1 MSDGITIR
9 VATAADASILSD
21 LERRSPIL
29 TSSGWLII
37 DRGDDYFAAARLQED
52 VTILVAERDGEPL
65 GVFCGALHDAVIGD
79 VPRRVLYIH
88 HARIPPE
95 HQRQGLGHRMA
106 AELARR
112 YEGRFDTQYWYISQA
127 NTISQGFARR
137 APNRW
142 PVTPLWLHCR
152 VDAIAGPPVGR
163 SCVPADAADIA
174 AMLNA
179 VHGREHMYVPA
190 TPERLRRRL
199 SRGAAQY
206 SWSNLWRTERAVVGV
221 WLQGERIVSILRRFD
236 GTVVERRGA
245 AVLDYGCLPGAEDEL
260 EALLRAWAGALAA
273 RRFASLSLFTWPGAP
288 LEPLLR
294 ALADGV
300 EAFDFWT
307 PQVPVPDDA
316 WERGVYVDPVYF

>member
-1 MSDGITIR
+1 MSDRITIR
-9 VATAADASILSD
+9 EATLADAPVLSD

-29 TSSGWLII
+29 TSGGWLTI

-52 VTILVAERDGEPL
+52 VTVLIAEREGEPL
-65 GVFCGALHDAVIGD
+65 GVFCGALHDAVIAD

-127 NTISQGFARR
+127 NGPSQGFARR

-152 VDAIAGPPVGR
+152 AEAIAGPAFGR
-163 SCVPADAADIA
+163 PCAPADATDIA

-179 VHGREHMYVPA
+179 LHGREHMFVPA
-190 TPERLRRRL
+190 TPERLHRRL
-199 SRGAAQY
+199 ARDPAQY
-206 SWSNLWRTERAVVGV
+206 GWPNLWRTERAVVGV
-221 WLQGERIVSILRRFD
+221 WLQGERIVTRLRRFD
-236 GTVVERRGA
+236 GSVVEQRGA
-245 AVLDYGCLPGAEDEL
+245 AVLDYGCLPGGEEEL
-260 EALLRAWAGALAA
+260 VLLLRSWAGELAC
-273 RRFASLSLFTWPGAP
+273 RGFDSLGVFTWPGAP
-288 LEPLLR
+288 LEGLLR
-294 ALADGV
+294 GLAERIEV
-300 EAFDFWT
+300 FDFWT
-307 PQVPVPDDA
+307 PQLPVPEDA
-316 WERGVYVDPVYF
+316 AQRGVYVDPVYF